1 MAFWDSVG
9 EKVSEAT
16 ANTMRKMKDFGDT
29 AKLQGQISAEEKKID
44 NLYREIGK
52 LYCYLHGGSPEGQFV
67 QLVNQVR
74 DARRLVEQY
83 NQQIQ
88 QIKGVT
94 VCPKCGTQ
102 VEATAAFCPKCGT
115 MMGQ

>member
-1 MAFWDSVG
+1 MAFWDNVG

-16 ANTMRKMKDFGDT
+16 GSAVQKMRDFGET
-29 AKLQGQISAEEKKID
+29 TKLQGQISAEEKKIE

-67 QLVNQVR
+67 QLVSQVQ
-74 DARRLVEQY
+74 DARRNVERY
-83 NQQIQ
+83 TQQIQ